1 MIIFLLKTCLLK
13 KTGRISAI
21 KISNKYEFLG
31 IVLEEDFHLSFPFIF
46 KENSEIYMVPESS
59 KNCDIR
65 LYKCLEF
72 PYKWQLEKVLMN
84 NVSAADT
91 MLIKQQDTW
100 FMLTNICSAGLG
112 DHNSELHIY
121 SDP

>member
-1 MIIFLLKTCLLK
+1 
-13 KTGRISAI
+13 
-21 KISNKYEFLG
+21 
-31 IVLEEDFHLSFPFIF
+31 
-46 KENSEIYMVPESS
+46 MVPESS

-121 SDP
+121 YSESLKSNQWKPIASGNPVIFDSLKARNGGLFFIMKLFIE